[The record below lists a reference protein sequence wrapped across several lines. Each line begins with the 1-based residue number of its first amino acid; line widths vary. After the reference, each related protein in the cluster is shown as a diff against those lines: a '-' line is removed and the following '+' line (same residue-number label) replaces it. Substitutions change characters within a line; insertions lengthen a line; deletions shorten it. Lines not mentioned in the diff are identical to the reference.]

1 MTANELEAGNRV
13 ASRSG
18 EGMGRLHGG
27 RVVLVGL
34 LWLALVQ
41 TAAALDVHRP
51 LAQLHHTAWRVQD
64 GAPGQIT
71 ALAQTTDGYLW
82 LATQIGL
89 YRFDGVQ
96 FERYEPPAGEA
107 LPATSVSALHA
118 SPDGGLWVGFRYGA
132 VSHID
137 GTRLSHYGQA
147 QGLPSGTV
155 FSFARDAD
163 GRLWAATFTGLVYL
177 QGGRWHALGPR
188 WQYPGRQARTVF
200 VDAEGT
206 LWVASEQGVAYLPR
220 GGTQFQRVQARV
232 GRISQIAQGPDG
244 AIWIAEADG
253 AVRALPVPGRPTPA
267 RTLPLASAGL
277 LFDRDGA
284 LWATTLGDG
293 LYRWTGEAASPFEGF
308 RQRKG
313 LTSDYALPLL
323 EDMEGTLWIGSS
335 RGLDRFRHANVVLAP
350 LPDGAHDFAIVAEEG
365 AAVLVG
371 SRNRPLLRL
380 KGGRQET
387 LPLAPPLTAAY
398 RDPTGMVWLGGPKG
412 IWTLHDGTL
421 APGVPLPVSRYSG
434 VQAITRTSDGSV
446 WVSLNTPGL
455 HRLQDGRWTHLRDLP
470 GTREGASPLTLL
482 PGADGRVWMGFAH
495 NQIASMREGRL
506 QVFGL
511 PQGLDVGNVSALQ
524 QGRAGLWIGGERGL
538 ARMRGDRIQTLRA
551 QADSPFRGISG
562 IVETANGDLWLN
574 GARGIVRIPAAS
586 IEAVFAGTSA
596 AAYDLFDFLDGLPGV
611 PAQFRPIPTAL
622 QAGDG
627 RLWFATTSGVVT
639 IDPDRIQRNPLPPPV
654 SIHSLSVD
662 GRPYR
667 LEAGPLRLPA
677 GARNLQIGYAA
688 LSLAIPE
695 RVRFRYRLEGYDQEW
710 QEAGT
715 RRVAYYT
722 NPGPGDYVFRV
733 LAANNDGVWNETGA
747 RIAFSIAPRYYQTTW
762 FAAACVTA
770 AAALLWVAYLLRL
783 RRVSRQIHDRLQERH
798 RERERIARELHDT
811 LLQSVQGLILRF
823 HAVARSLG
831 PGAPARD
838 ALDAV
843 LERADDV
850 MVEARDRVLDLRAT
864 ARGGCLADMF
874 ARMAAELEAGPELSI
889 RVSEEGNRMPI
900 DPIVQDELLQIGRE
914 AMLNA
919 CRHAGARH
927 IGIAIAQN
935 AAYLAVSVH
944 DDGRGIDPD
953 VLDRGGREGHW
964 GLAGMRERAARIG
977 ARLDIASGPGEGT
990 RVEVQVPAAVA
1001 YRPRT
1006 AWWRRRMGRHRA

>member
-1 MTANELEAGNRV
+1 M
-13 ASRSG
+13 
-18 EGMGRLHGG
+18 
-27 RVVLVGL
+27 
-34 LWLALVQ
+34 
-41 TAAALDVHRP
+41 
-51 LAQLHHTAWRVQD
+51 
-64 GAPGQIT
+64 
-71 ALAQTTDGYLW
+71 
-82 LATQIGL
+82 
-89 YRFDGVQ
+89 
-96 FERYEPPAGEA
+96 
-107 LPATSVSALHA
+107 
-118 SPDGGLWVGFRYGA
+118 
-132 VSHID
+132 
-137 GTRLSHYGQA
+137 
-147 QGLPSGTV
+147 
-155 FSFARDAD
+155 
-163 GRLWAATFTGLVYL
+163 
-177 QGGRWHALGPR
+177 
-188 WQYPGRQARTVF
+188 
-200 VDAEGT
+200 
-206 LWVASEQGVAYLPR
+206 
-220 GGTQFQRVQARV
+220 
-232 GRISQIAQGPDG
+232 
-244 AIWIAEADG
+244 
-253 AVRALPVPGRPTPA
+253 
-267 RTLPLASAGL
+267 
-277 LFDRDGA
+277 
-284 LWATTLGDG
+284 
-293 LYRWTGEAASPFEGF
+293 
-308 RQRKG
+308 
-313 LTSDYALPLL
+313 
-323 EDMEGTLWIGSS
+323 
-335 RGLDRFRHANVVLAP
+335 
-350 LPDGAHDFAIVAEEG
+350 
-365 AAVLVG
+365 
-371 SRNRPLLRL
+371 
-380 KGGRQET
+380 
-387 LPLAPPLTAAY
+387 
-398 RDPTGMVWLGGPKG
+398 
-412 IWTLHDGTL
+412 
-421 APGVPLPVSRYSG
+421 
-434 VQAITRTSDGSV
+434 
-446 WVSLNTPGL
+446 
-455 HRLQDGRWTHLRDLP
+455 
-470 GTREGASPLTLL
+470 
-482 PGADGRVWMGFAH
+482 
-495 NQIASMREGRL
+495 
-506 QVFGL
+506 
-511 PQGLDVGNVSALQ
+511 
-524 QGRAGLWIGGERGL
+524 
-538 ARMRGDRIQTLRA
+538 
-551 QADSPFRGISG
+551 
-562 IVETANGDLWLN
+562 
-574 GARGIVRIPAAS
+574 
-586 IEAVFAGTSA
+586 FAGTSA

-654 SIHSLSVD
+654 STHSLSVD

-667 LEAGPLRLPA
+667 LESGPLRLPA

-927 IGIAIAQN
+927 IGIAIEQN

-977 ARLDIASGPGEGT
+977 ARLDITSGPGEGT